1 MIGRTRLG
9 RSALRAPCR
18 SVGGWWRIRTP
29 QGLCDSG
36 LEKLTSRFYS
46 ELVPR
51 VPEEYKAQRRQHF
64 IEAAWRCAANSGY
77 RDMSVDDICSEA
89 RLSKGAFY
97 GYFEQ
102 KLDLMVALLDDDAR
116 ELDAILERL
125 GSSSITNVERLRGY
139 TQALVE
145 RGEAPGRAQ
154 VRADL
159 WTSMLSETEVADRF
173 SATVQRRRER
183 LRSWIEAAVASGE
196 IVEIR
201 ANAFASILLAL
212 SDGLMLH
219 SSLQPDAFR
228 WLNLRSALDVLL
240 AGITTQAGVA

>member
-1 MIGRTRLG
+1 
-9 RSALRAPCR
+9 
-18 SVGGWWRIRTP
+18 
-29 QGLCDSG
+29 
-36 LEKLTSRFYS
+36 
-46 ELVPR
+46 
-51 VPEEYKAQRRQHF
+51 
-64 IEAAWRCAANSGY
+64 
-77 RDMSVDDICSEA
+77 MSVDDVCTEA

-102 KLDLMVALLDDDAR
+102 KRDLMVALLEDDAR
-116 ELDAILERL
+116 ELDAILEGL

-159 WTSMLSETEVADRF
+159 WTSMLSESEVADRF

-240 AGITTQAGVA
+240 AGITTEAGVA